1 MTAQITFFPLGNAD
15 SSLIRLADNQLVLL
29 DYANKRDPK
38 NQYDDRCDLPE
49 ELRKEMDDA
58 EQEDFSVVCFTHL
71 DDDHVCGAADFFWL
85 EHAAKYQE
93 EGRPKINELWV
104 PAAAITE
111 VGVEDSAWAIRQ
123 EARHRLRQGSGI
135 KVFSRPANL
144 ESFLEEN
151 GLTLDS
157 RAHCI
162 VDAGTT
168 IPGFSLD
175 GAEQVEFFVHCPF
188 AWRSDERGLE
198 DRNQDAVVLQATFVE
213 AGSETYALLG
223 SDVDCDTIGEIVKT
237 SRRHGNDDK
246 LIWDILH
253 LFHHCSYKSVGPER
267 GVDETEPTDEV
278 AWLIDEQSRE
288 GAVIISPSKLIPIKG
303 TPEDEDKQPPH
314 RQAANYYKRV
324 LGEKDGEFKVT
335 METPSK
341 NDPKPFRVE
350 ITSAGAKILLGILTP
365 VTAVTS
371 TPARAG
377 CYEWLV

>member
-1 MTAQITFFPLGNAD
+1 MTAHITFFPLRNAD
-15 SSLIRLADNQLVLL
+15 TSLIRLADDRLILL
-29 DYANKRDPK
+29 DYADKRDPA
-38 NQYDDRCDLPE
+38 NRYDDRCDLPE
-49 ELRKEMDDA
+49 ELRKEMGEA
-58 EQEDFSVVCFTHL
+58 EQDDFAVVCFTHL
-71 DDDHVCGAADFFWL
+71 DDDHVCGASDFFWL

-93 EGRPKINELWV
+93 EGRPKIDEIWV

-111 VGVEDSAWAIRQ
+111 TGVEDSAWAIRQ
-123 EARHRLRQGSGI
+123 EARYRLKQGTGI

-151 GLTLDS
+151 GLTIES

-168 IPGFSLD
+168 VPGFDLS
-175 GAEQVEFFVHCPF
+175 GPEQAEFFVHCPF

-198 DRNQDAVVLQATFVE
+198 DRNQDAVVLQATFQEGGV
-213 AGSETYALLG
+213 ETYALLG

-237 SRRHGNDDK
+237 SRRHDNEDK
-246 LIWDILH
+246 LVWDILH

-267 GVDETEPTDEV
+267 GVDETEPTEEV
-278 AWLIDEQSRE
+278 AWLIEEQSRE

-303 TPEDEDKQPPH
+303 TTEDEDKQPPH
-314 RQAANYYKRV
+314 RQAANYYKRI
-324 LGEKDGEFKVT
+324 LEGKDGEFKVT

-341 NDPKPFRVE
+341 NSPKPFRAE
-350 ITSAGAKILLGILTP
+350 ITPAGVRIALAVATP

-371 TPARAG
+371 RPARAG
-377 CYEWLV
+377 